1 MNSYRASTI
10 LRRMEEN
17 SCLGKRA
24 HFSMRAA
31 TIAAKI
37 VGDRKGQPLGPYQ
50 CPFCLLFHVGH
61 PPSPKRIQAERK
73 LKRYGITIGRLAR
86 GTENIL

>member
-10 LRRMEEN
+10 LKRMEEN

-24 HFSMRAA
+24 HFSMREA

-37 VGDRKGQPLGPYQ
+37 VGDRKGQRLRPYQ
-50 CPFCLLFHVGH
+50 CPFCLFFHVGH
-61 PPSPKRIQAERK
+61 PPSRQRIEAERK
-73 LKRYGITIGRLAR
+73 LKRYGIVIGR
-86 GTENIL
+86 